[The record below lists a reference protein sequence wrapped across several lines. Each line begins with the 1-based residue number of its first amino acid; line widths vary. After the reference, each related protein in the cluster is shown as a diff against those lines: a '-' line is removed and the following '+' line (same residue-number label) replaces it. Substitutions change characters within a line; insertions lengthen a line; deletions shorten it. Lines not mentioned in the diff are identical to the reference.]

1 MSAGERINHPQK
13 ILPFDNPQRR
23 KREELAFLPAA
34 LELVETPASPVGRA
48 MVWTIIAAFA
58 IGVAWA
64 SLSKVD
70 IVATATGK
78 IVPSGRTKQ
87 IQPFEIGVVRSIRVS
102 DGQHVKAGEVL
113 IELNPTINEAERD
126 HLENDLTMAELDIA
140 RLRASLSDTGD
151 PSVNFHPPPQ
161 ATGEMIEMQQQFL
174 LDEVEEQ
181 RAKIAA
187 LDRQRAQKEAE
198 RNTAAA
204 TIAKLEASLPV
215 LKQRT
220 EIRQTT
226 YEHKTGSLASYLEL
240 EQSYVE
246 EQKDLEVQKSR
257 LQESEAALAAVIQT
271 RAQTEAEYRRKQYT
285 DLVDAERKAKG
296 FVEDLKKAQEK
307 TSLQQLS
314 SPVDGTVQQLA
325 VHTVGG
331 VVTPAQVL
339 LAVVPDESQLQIEAT
354 VSNRDI
360 GFVHEGQD
368 AQIKVDTFNFTRYG
382 LLHGKVL
389 SVSRD
394 AITRDKPTPDKPNEK
409 ARGSETESSEPAGQ
423 EMNYEARVSLDHP
436 QMQVEDRMVDLT
448 PGMAVTVEISTG
460 SRRVISYLLSP
471 LLKFKQE
478 SLRER

>member
-1 MSAGERINHPQK
+1 MNASEKTDPVRK
-13 ILPFDNPQRR
+13 ILPFDTGQRR
-23 KREELAFLPAA
+23 HREELDFLPAA
-34 LELVETPASPVGRA
+34 LELVETPASPAGRA
-48 MVWTIIAAFA
+48 TVWAIIAVFA
-58 IGVAWA
+58 IALAWA
-64 SLSKVD
+64 CLSKVD

-87 IQPFEIGVVRSIRVS
+87 IQPFEIGVVSSIRVR

-113 IELNPTINEAERD
+113 IDLNPTINEAERD
-126 HLENDLTMAELDIA
+126 HLQNDLTMAELDIA
-140 RLRASLSDTGD
+140 RLRASLSETGD
-151 PSVNFHPPPQ
+151 PLAEYHPPPQ
-161 ATGEMIEMQQQFL
+161 ASRDMIEMQRQFL
-174 LDEVEEQ
+174 LDEVKEQ

-187 LDRQRAQKEAE
+187 LDGQIAQKEAE
-198 RNTAAA
+198 RSTAAA

-215 LKQRT
+215 LKQRM
-220 EIRQTT
+220 EIRQTL

-240 EQSYVE
+240 LQSYVE
-246 EQKDLEVQKSR
+246 EQKDVGVQKGH
-257 LQESEAALAAVIQT
+257 LQEAEAALAGVLQT
-271 RAQTEAEYRRKQYT
+271 RAQTAAEYRRKQYS

-296 FVEDLKKAQEK
+296 FEEDLKKAEEK
-307 TSLQQLS
+307 TSLQVLS

-339 LAVVPDESQLQIEAT
+339 AVVVPDENELQIEAM

-360 GFVHEGQD
+360 GFVYEGQD

-394 AITRDKPTPDKPNEK
+394 AITRDKPTPDKSNEN
-409 ARGSETESSEPAGQ
+409 ARGSESETSEPAGQ
-423 EMNYEARVSLDHP
+423 ELNYEARVSLDRT
-436 QMQVEDRMVDLT
+436 QMQVEDRTVDLT
-448 PGMAVTVEISTG
+448 PGMAVTVEIKTG

-471 LLKFKQE
+471 LLRFKQE